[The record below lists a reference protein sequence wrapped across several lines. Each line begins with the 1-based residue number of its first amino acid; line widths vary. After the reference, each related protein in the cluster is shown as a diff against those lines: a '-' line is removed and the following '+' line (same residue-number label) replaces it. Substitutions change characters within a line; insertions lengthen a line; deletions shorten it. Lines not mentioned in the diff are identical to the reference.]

1 MISTQRDTQKLELG
15 GMGSLMEKLQ
25 HPENSA
31 CLLYTVEH
39 TGDAIAYR

>member
-1 MISTQRDTQKLELG
+1 MIGTQRDTQKLELG

-25 HPENSA
+25 RPENSA
-31 CLLYTVEH
+31 CLLYAVEH